1 MSNTS
6 ENTTGEGNA
15 GETEDIGTADD
26 EETDR
31 QTETEVV
38 TDLTEESE
46 TTTDEETGLT
56 ISDVMEQADE
66 EGIDLYSLDEG
77 ESVTFMARVA
87 STTVWKKVTVTRGT
101 CYQYSYYGYGKLF
114 LDLSVH
120 CKVWKCF
127 CYCLLYS
134 AGKIQSRK
142 WNL

>member
-1 MSNTS
+1 M
-6 ENTTGEGNA
+6 GEGNA

-66 EGIDLYSLDEG
+66 EGIYLYSLDEG
-77 ESVTFMARVA
+77 EV
-87 STTVWKKVTVTRGT
+87 
-101 CYQYSYYGYGKLF
+101 
-114 LDLSVH
+114 
-120 CKVWKCF
+120 
-127 CYCLLYS
+127 LLLWQ
-134 AGKIQSRK
+134 G
-142 WNL
+142 